1 MKQIKSWIKAGL
13 MAIAVLF
20 AIAVGLAIYARSLPP
35 VHQHCIKAA
44 GFALMS
50 YAADHAGAYPVHT
63 NGFGDAI
70 ALLVAEEY
78 DDGRHFVGVG
88 DDATWLR
95 AAVTN
100 KADVHEELCT
110 RIYVQGLNESQYGLA
125 VLFDRYAVRG
135 GDHHREMRGQPYLR
149 EVLMADG
156 SMNTITLD
164 RWPSF
169 ASNQVQLLVQ
179 AGIPR
184 ATAEAYYR
192 PTLDPNAKR

>member
-1 MKQIKSWIKAGL
+1 MKLLRPLIKASL
-13 MAIAVLF
+13 V
-20 AIAVGLAIYARSLPP
+20 AVGVLLVVVSGFFLYIRSLPA
-35 VHQHCIKAA
+35 VHQHCIKNA
-44 GFALMS
+44 GSALRS
-50 YAADHAGAYPVHT
+50 YAADHDGAYPVHP
-63 NGFGDAI
+63 NEFGDAI

-78 DDGRHFVGVG
+78 DDGSHFVGVG

-100 KADVHEELCT
+100 KTDVHEELCT
-110 RIYVQGLNESQYGLA
+110 RIYVPGLNESQYGLA

-156 SMNTITLD
+156 SMNTVTLD
-164 RWPSF
+164 RWPAF
-169 ASNQVQLLVQ
+169 ASNQVELLIKE
-179 AGIPR
+179 GIPR

-192 PTLDPNAKR
+192 STLDPNAKR